1 MDAGGIQ
8 KRMNDIQSNAMN
20 DPNFQNALGKLFSG
34 KSGYKPVIETR
45 QVIIKCKSCGKVV
58 EDTQKFCDECG
69 TRVEH
74 LQNVRK

>member
-8 KRMNDIQSNAMN
+8 KRMSEIQTNSMN
-20 DPNFQNALGKLFSG
+20 DPAFQNALGKLFSG

-45 QVIIKCKSCGKVV
+45 QVIIRCTGCGKVV

-69 TRVEH
+69 TKVVK
-74 LQNVRK
+74 Q

>member
-8 KRMNDIQSNAMN
+8 KRMSEIQSNAMN
-20 DPNFQNALGKLFSG
+20 DPNFQNALGKLLSG
-34 KSGYKPVIETR
+34 RQGYKPVIETK
-45 QVIIKCKSCGKVV
+45 QVVIKCKGCGKVL
-58 EDTQKFCDECG
+58 EDCQKFCHECG

>member
-20 DPNFQNALGKLFSG
+20 DPAFQNALGKLFSG

-45 QVIIKCKSCGKVV
+45 QVIIKCKGCNKVL
-58 EDTQKFCDECG
+58 DDSQKFCDECG
-69 TRVEH
+69 TKVVK
-74 LQNVRK
+74 Q